1 MCKKKGFTLIELL
14 VVIAIIALL
23 MSILMPALS
32 KAKEQ
37 ARTAVC
43 LSNNHQWAIIWK
55 LYTDEY
61 KGRLPQGLS
70 DWVEAIVDFEVAS
83 AAFSPSFA
91 AQPVFARAGKGKYE
105 PLLRCPSAARPAM
118 PPGRGGVY
126 GGRNNAWVSV
136 DEDDDGV
143 ERIFIGSYGANQYI
157 TSSTGGGRID
167 EELWK
172 TITVKGAAYVPIM
185 LDAARPGL
193 TPTHLDQPPEWDG
206 QIYYSN
212 PHDIDEIRGFCINRL
227 LGYVCGIFMDFH
239 ARRIGLK
246 ELWLL
251 HWSRDWPIP
260 ASHPLPDWPIWM
272 EPLPDPF

>member
-61 KGRLPQGLS
+61 NGRFPQENEDWLEALS
-70 DWVEAIVDFEVAS
+70 DFERSSAGFSAS
-83 AAFSPSFA
+83 FGAPAVL
-91 AQPVFARAGKGKYE
+91 AQAGQGKYE
-105 PLLRCPSAARPAM
+105 PLLRCPSAARTAM
-118 PPGRGGVY
+118 PPGRGDVF
-126 GGRNNAWVSV
+126 GGRNHAWVHT
-136 DEDDDGV
+136 EDGDGGA
-143 ERIFIGSYGANQYI
+143 ERIFIGSYGINQYI
-157 TSSTGGGRID
+157 ASDVGGGRTK

-172 TITVKGAAYVPIM
+172 TINVKGGAYVPIM
-185 LDAARPGL
+185 LDAARIGL

-206 QIYYSN
+206 QIYYSS
-212 PHDIDEIRGFCINRL
+212 PSDVDEIRGFCINRH
-227 LGYVCGIFMDFH
+227 LGHVSGIFMDFH
-239 ARRIGLK
+239 GRRVGLK
-246 ELWLL
+246 ELWILR
-251 HWSRDWPIP
+251 WSRDWPIP

-272 EPLPDPF
+272 QPLSDPF